1 MRSSLALLVVSLALP
16 ASTWAALP
24 PSETGRAAFAAF
36 KSLDADMDRTLDRR
50 EMLSRGHGPA
60 MDALFVMLDSS
71 GDGRISLEE
80 MQGRGSGALIS
91 RLDAYDVN
99 KDGYVTRQEFP
110 NRFDPYLF
118 TALDGNGDGRVQ
130 MADIR
135 PSFAGWRAD
144 MPREPGRTETAQV
157 RRETPPATRTWC
169 WVPVVG
175 ADGWQVEG
183 PVVWGRCRLN

>member
-1 MRSSLALLVVSLALP
+1 MRTKLALIVASLVLP
-16 ASTWAALP
+16 VTAWAALP

-36 KSLDADMDRTLDRR
+36 KSLDTNMDRMLDRD
-50 EMLSRGHGPA
+50 ELLARGHGAA
-60 MDALFVMLDSS
+60 MNALFVMLDSS

-110 NRFDPYLF
+110 DRFDPYLF
-118 TALDGNGDGRVQ
+118 RALDRTGDGRVQ
-130 MADIR
+130 LADIR
-135 PSFAGWRAD
+135 PSFAGWRA
-144 MPREPGRTETAQV
+144 EAPGERTQTAQV

-169 WVPVVG
+169 WVPVIG
-175 ADGWQVEG
+175 ADGWQIEG
-183 PVVWGRCRLN
+183 PVVWGRCRVN